1 MSQVLQGKRALEGE
15 LWPEVDDDDDD
26 EEDNMAQSERDR
38 TYIFMQAITAAG
50 IPLNAQQDA
59 LSRLER
65 AFAGREFDA
74 IDAHTA
80 VGELRTT
87 AKHLW
92 MGGAPPPPP
101 PPPPGPAPAPALTI
115 REQRKQQQKYMPK
128 PCHHFLYSG
137 GAFTRLYPVNPS
149 AARNHAAQ
157 PKMWPCGRCRFALD
171 L

>member
-101 PPPPGPAPAPALTI
+101 PPGPAPAPALTI
-115 REQRKQQQKYMPK
+115 REQRKQQQKYMPTEAQLK
-128 PCHHFLYSG
+128 SIEGKRPEDRLT
-137 GAFTRLYPVNPS
+137 ALREWEAQAQETR
-149 AARNHAAQ
+149 R
-157 PKMWPCGRCRFALD
+157 
-171 L
+171 